1 MATVGKSLQRAKKQK
16 AVAARAMYV
25 SLVQAQQ
32 ALHDPK
38 VEHAAK
44 KLKSIWETSNMD
56 EFLSIADERE
66 NGYTAERNVKVVVDG
81 KVHVFSKAGRIV
93 PQSDER
99 DWFML
104 SEQLTIPKRPAWTY
118 DMAAAE
124 VQRMEKAAFLE
135 WRRSLA
141 AVEESLKVTMTPYE
155 KNLEVW
161 RQLWRVVERSDLVLE
176 IVDARNPLAFRCVD
190 FEKYVGTHTNK
201 QGATKTFIILLNKAD
216 LLTENQRRA
225 WSVYFTKKGLKF
237 LFFAAKQLD
246 KTIDHAAQE
255 LEDDKKPAAP
265 PSDDD
270 DDSEE
275 LLEEEAA
282 ALDEVEEEQ
291 EIDMTAAAKASK
303 KEAKRERRLAGA
315 PRHVNPYELLAQR
328 KAAKDAKNA
337 PAKAKPS
344 RPETHEELERDH
356 RLAEIVNNHQSWE
369 VLQPEQLLDHLAFYR
384 KQLLVTDIDTPLVV
398 GMVGYPN
405 VGKSS
410 TINAI
415 IGCKKVVVSATPGK
429 TKHFQTLTIPNERRV
444 MLCDCPGL
452 VFPSFASTRE
462 AMICDGVLPIDTVKD
477 YVAPVQV
484 ICQRIPRQVFEF
496 MYKVSLSQKNDVDE
510 STSLADRLLNVVARR
525 KGYMTDHDK
534 PNRSKIAKELLKL
547 YVDGVFVFA
556 HPPPG
561 LQLTLPKDPTEEDPA
576 ARTKPGGKR
585 AKTVAL
591 TAPPQERRHLHEER
605 ERDDDEEEEGTH
617 HDDDIW
623 EDISSADEARAL
635 SDDESETSRDD
646 DVVEIN
652 PTFFARPSRR
662 DEFTQAELFNYETN
676 AAMAPK
682 QERSRKKKKTNH
694 QLDPDLTVRF
704 NEATGENELAI
715 DSDDD
720 IVEYDSRHPR
730 VQALLQRKP
739 AAKKSK
745 RSVRREMKKL
755 GLDVPTKRTAP
766 VVVGGGF

>member
-1 MATVGKSLQRAKKQK
+1 MAAVGKSLQRAKKQK
-16 AVAARAMYV
+16 AMAARATYV

-32 ALHDPK
+32 GLHAPE
-38 VEHAAK
+38 VEKEAK

-66 NGYTAERNVKVVVDG
+66 NGYTAERNVKVVVSG
-81 KVHVFSKAGRIV
+81 KVHVFSKAGKIV

-99 DWFML
+99 DWFKL
-104 SEQLTIPKRPAWTY
+104 SEQLTVPKRPPWTY
-118 DMAAAE
+118 DMSATE
-124 VQRMEKAAFLE
+124 VQRLEKAAFLE

-141 AVEESLKVTMTPYE
+141 SVEESLKVTMTPYE

-176 IVDARNPLAFRCVD
+176 LVDARNPLAFRCVD
-190 FEKYVGTHTNK
+190 FEKYVGTHANK
-201 QGATKTFIILLNKAD
+201 QGVTKTCILLLNKAD
-216 LLTENQRRA
+216 LLTENQRKA
-225 WSVYFTKKGLKF
+225 WSAYFSARGVKF
-237 LFFAAKQLD
+237 LFFSAKQLD
-246 KTIDHAAQE
+246 MTIDHAAQE
-255 LEDDKKPAAP
+255 LDGDDGRKAVSP
-265 PSDDD
+265 PEDDD
-270 DDSEE
+270 DDAAEGDD
-275 LLEEEAA
+275 LLEEEAMEREQLLARGGPEDEA
-282 ALDEVEEEQ
+282 ALE
-291 EIDMTAAAKASK
+291 KAIK
-303 KEAKRERRLAGA
+303 KEAKKERRLAGA
-315 PRHVNPYELLAQR
+315 PRHVNPYELLAKRQ
-328 KAAKDAKNA
+328 AAKDVKNA
-337 PAKAKPS
+337 PNKTKPS
-344 RPETHEELERDH
+344 KPETQAELERDA
-356 RLAEIVNNHQSWE
+356 RLAAIVQSHLAWE
-369 VLQPEQLLDHLAFYR
+369 VLQPEQLLDHLAYYR
-384 KQLLVTDIDTPLVV
+384 KAMAVPDLDTPLVV

-496 MYKVSLSQKNDVDE
+496 MYKVSLSQKTDVDE
-510 STSLADRLLNVVARR
+510 STSLADRLLHVVARR

-561 LQLTLPKDPTEEDPA
+561 LQLTLPTEA
-576 ARTKPGGKR
+576 AVPDARGPSTKKKGS
-585 AKTVAL
+585 KTQPE
-591 TAPPQERRHLHEER
+591 APPTASAAAAA
-605 ERDDDEEEEGTH
+605 DAADGDSATDE
-617 HDDDIW
+617 DAIW
-623 EDISSADEARAL
+623 EDMSSADEARAL
-635 SDDESETSRDD
+635 SADGDTSDDEADAI
-646 DVVEIN
+646 EIN
-652 PTFFARPSRR
+652 PAFFARPSRR
-662 DEFTQAELFNYETN
+662 AELTQAELFNYETN
-676 AAMAPK
+676 ATMAPK
-682 QERSRKKKKTNH
+682 QERTRKKKRTNH

-720 IVEYDSRHPR
+720 IVQYDSTHPR
-730 VQALLQRKP
+730 AQALQQQQP
-739 AAKKSK
+739 APKQSK
-745 RSVRREMKKL
+745 RAMRREQKKL
-755 GLDVPTKRTAP
+755 GLDVPTKRFAP
-766 VVVGGGF
+766 MVVGAGF